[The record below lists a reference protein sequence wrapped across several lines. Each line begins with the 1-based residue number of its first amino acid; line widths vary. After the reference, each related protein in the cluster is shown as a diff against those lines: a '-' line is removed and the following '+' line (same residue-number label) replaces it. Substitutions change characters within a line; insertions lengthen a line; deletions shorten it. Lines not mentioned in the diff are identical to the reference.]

1 MTHQPIDRLARL
13 LEAPLTRRGG
23 VLLLGAGLATVVAV
37 PVAEAKVAMDA
48 EETQF
53 LRLLNRYRRQRNR
66 PVLKLNRNLTIAAER
81 HSQYQAQRGGSWTH
95 VGPKG
100 YRTVE
105 DRLEKANYIGW
116 TMYAENVLYDDGS
129 GSAERAFD
137 AWKKSRAHN
146 TNMLS
151 LAAEEIG
158 IARVKSK
165 KGRWYWTTDFGARG

>member
-1 MTHQPIDRLARL
+1 MTDQPSDRLARL

-37 PVAEAKVAMDA
+37 PVAEANVGMDA
-48 EETQF
+48 EEKQF
-53 LRLLNRYRRQRNR
+53 LRLLNQYRRQRNR
-66 PVLKLNRNLTIAAER
+66 PRLVLNRKLTIAADR
-81 HSQYQAQRGGSWTH
+81 HSQYQADRGGSWTH
-95 VGPKG
+95 VGPRG

-105 DRLEKANYIGW
+105 DRLEKAKYFGW

-137 AWKKSRAHN
+137 SWKKSPSHN
-146 TNMLS
+146 ANMLNP
-151 LAAEEIG
+151 AAEEIG
-158 IARVKSK
+158 IARAKSR